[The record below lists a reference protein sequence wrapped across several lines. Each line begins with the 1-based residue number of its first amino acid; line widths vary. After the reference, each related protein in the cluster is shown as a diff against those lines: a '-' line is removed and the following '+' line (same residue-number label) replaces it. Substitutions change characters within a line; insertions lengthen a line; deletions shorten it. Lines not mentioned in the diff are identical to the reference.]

1 MKMEKCIAVSSPDRV
16 SAIGCRNI
24 ATMKIREQRGEKF
37 KQVSG
42 RDYTILLMCKDCA
55 SDVLTS
61 SRYTVLTESPA
72 GFTSEAW
79 EYDLL

>member
-1 MKMEKCIAVSSPDRV
+1 MEKCIAVDSPDRV
-16 SAIGCRNI
+16 SVIGCREI
-24 ATMKIREQRGEKF
+24 ATVKIRQQRNEKF

-42 RDYTILLMCKDCA
+42 RDYTILLMCRDCA
-55 SDVLTS
+55 ADVLTS
-61 SRYTVLTESPA
+61 PAYTVLTESPT